1 MRSYSIGDA
10 YARFRRGRGD
20 DVLFSFGYDAFGL
33 PAELVA
39 IEQGVPAADWV
50 ERCAEH
56 MTGQL
61 ERLGFSLDWERTFL
75 SSDPKMYRWSQ
86 WLFLR
91 MLEAGLIY
99 RGTSSVDWCDHCQTT
114 LASIQVEAGGTCW
127 RCHNPVR
134 LVELPQW
141 FRDQRLR
148 RGERPAPR
156 RAARDRDLGRG
167 RTAHP
172 GDRARPRRRRRARA
186 DGDAAPSDA
195 SRLTPRR
202 AGAPLRADLAARP
215 DAERWAPDGG
225 ARAVRALRAGGWER
239 NEREAET
246 IPVIETGHD
255 QGPTGEPFR
264 W

>member
-20 DVLFSFGYDAFGL
+20 DVLFAFGYDAFGL

-50 ERCAEH
+50 DRCAEH

-61 ERLGFSLDWERTFL
+61 ERLGFSLDWERTFM
-75 SSDPKMYRWSQ
+75 SSDARMYRWSQ

-91 MLEAGLIY
+91 LLEAGLIY

-114 LASIQVEAGGTCW
+114 LASIQVEPGGTCW

-141 FRDQRLR
+141 FVKISAYVPENDERL
-148 RGERPAPR
+148 GERRAWGSGTTYPSPAR
-156 RAARDRDLGRG
+156 RSC
-167 RTAHP
+167 
-172 GDRARPRRRRRARA
+172 
-186 DGDAAPSDA
+186 SDA
-195 SRLTPRR
+195 ST
-202 AGAPLRADLAARP
+202 ASSSS
-215 DAERWAPDGG
+215 
-225 ARAVRALRAGGWER
+225 
-239 NEREAET
+239 
-246 IPVIETGHD
+246 
-255 QGPTGEPFR
+255 
-264 W
+264 